1 MSTAEVVTARS
12 QASDPKPDLNKQQ
25 DQSGS
30 GNEKPTEINGKKVIG
45 E

>member
-1 MSTAEVVTARS
+1 MSTAEVVTARN
-12 QASDPKPDLNKQQ
+12 QPSDPKSDLNKQQ

-30 GNEKPTEINGKKVIG
+30 GIEDPTEINGKKVIG